1 MTHERDLAEALSNRR
16 KKYFP
21 DFIAIARGLVSA
33 TMATLEGGDSKSF
46 EGEPDRHK
54 ILSELT
60 ESNIVGSEVL
70 GSTYK
75 HPGIFA
81 ADNNKF
87 DKLYTGEK
95 MHKPVLDIDLPI
107 CAEESSTE
115 GHWHLIIDKEMPE
128 SIYFE
133 LLDAMLKANILEK
146 GFVDAAKSRGASWI
160 RTPWTK
166 KVDEK

>member
-21 DFIAIARGLVSA
+21 DFIAIAKSLVSA

-54 ILSELT
+54 ILSPLT
-60 ESNIVGSEVL
+60 ESNIVGSEIDPSLTKGNFIVPL
-70 GSTYK
+70 
-75 HPGIFA
+75 
-81 ADNNKF
+81 
-87 DKLYTGEK
+87 
-95 MHKPVLDIDLPI
+95 HKPVLDIDLPI
-107 CAEESSTE
+107 WAKESSTE
-115 GHWHLIIDKEMPE
+115 GHWYLIIDKPMPWE
-128 SIYFE
+128 DYQK
-133 LLDAMLKANILEK
+133 LLDVMLEVGILEQ
-146 GFVDAAKSRGASWI
+146 GFVKAAKSRGASWI